1 MDSMANLS
9 GPKTAAYHDVQE
21 RMMRQTLEA
30 LWFEGILNRTE
41 TGGIWRTDGVGR
53 DGKPVAYTCEAEEK
67 FSFGRVKIVK
77 DSIQRAGEPCADLH
91 LFVEELVLGNLQGER
106 IDSFIH
112 ELLET
117 LAKDSQCRAELPER
131 VPDGDKH
138 YDALESHMTDGHLY
152 HPSYKSRLG
161 FTLTDNLAY
170 GPEFNRNIR
179 LHWVALKQELA
190 DMALSAGCS
199 AEEIYGQH
207 LTENDRQRFGR
218 ILEKEGDGSA
228 YVLIPVHPWQWEH
241 RLETVF
247 TRQRL
252 SRELIPLGI
261 SDGNY
266 RAQQS
271 IRTLSHRDRAEASY
285 IKLSLSITN
294 TSTGR
299 ILAHHTTQNAPLISD
314 WLDGLIRQDELL
326 RRMRFGI
333 LKEVMGLSL
342 RYERLPRVQYR
353 SAYGT
358 LGAIW
363 RESVS
368 ARLREGEEAW
378 PLNALMLV
386 QNNGEPFIRDVI
398 GRHGIGRWS
407 EALVRTLTLPMIHL
421 LYAHGIALEAHAQ
434 NIILVLEDGLPVRMI
449 VKDLHDG
456 VRFVPDKLLLPELAP
471 KLYPEPETHRR
482 FNRYSFIHAKAA
494 PEVRDYTYDA
504 FFFICMTEIAL
515 TLERF
520 GLSEREFWGLCAAT
534 IAEYQR
540 QFPEYRERFK
550 WFDLFAAD
558 ALIEEMTKRRLY
570 GDGELHFRIAS
581 NPLRLARE
589 SLSLL

>member
-1 MDSMANLS
+1 METMDSLANLS

-106 IDSFIH
+106 IDSFIQ

-179 LHWVALKQELA
+179 LHWVALEQELA
-190 DMALSAGCS
+190 DMALSAGCT

-207 LTENDRQRFGR
+207 LTEYDRQRFGR

-252 SRELIPLGI
+252 SRELIPLGV

-326 RRMRFGI
+326 RRVRFGI

-342 RYERLPRVQYR
+342 RYEGLPRVQYR

-386 QNNGEPFIRDVI
+386 QKRRAVHPGCHWPARNRAVERSACP
-398 GRHGIGRWS
+398 
-407 EALVRTLTLPMIHL
+407 
-421 LYAHGIALEAHAQ
+421 HA
-434 NIILVLEDGLPVRMI
+434 D
-449 VKDLHDG
+449 
-456 VRFVPDKLLLPELAP
+456 
-471 KLYPEPETHRR
+471 
-482 FNRYSFIHAKAA
+482 
-494 PEVRDYTYDA
+494 
-504 FFFICMTEIAL
+504 
-515 TLERF
+515 
-520 GLSEREFWGLCAAT
+520 
-534 IAEYQR
+534 
-540 QFPEYRERFK
+540 
-550 WFDLFAAD
+550 AAD
-558 ALIEEMTKRRLY
+558 DSSAVRARHRL
-570 GDGELHFRIAS
+570 GSACSEHHPG
-581 NPLRLARE
+581 ARGWTAGADDCQG
-589 SLSLL
+589 SA